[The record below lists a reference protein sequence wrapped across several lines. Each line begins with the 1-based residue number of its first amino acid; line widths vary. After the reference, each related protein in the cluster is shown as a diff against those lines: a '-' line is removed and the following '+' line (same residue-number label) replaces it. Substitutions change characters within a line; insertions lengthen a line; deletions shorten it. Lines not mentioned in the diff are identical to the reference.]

1 MKKIIEILKTV
12 FFHKV
17 ENKMDASKEK
27 APYTGLLELN
37 GSVDEATV
45 NEEVAELTGQSVDTV
60 NHIVA
65 GYQTVV
71 ADNLAKGYKVQ
82 SHIGDFVPHITKSFP
97 TQDAAFDPERN
108 ELIGVCRVND
118 ATRNWVGDI
127 VPKEHKDAR
136 ADLGGPLIISTFTEG
151 LGFSKCAKDIPFR
164 IVGSGFP
171 TEINA
176 NNKVTF
182 THPKTGEVTT
192 LTDVTPSGNGLRL
205 DCKFTVDLP
214 PATYLL
220 TVTKEDIPATRN
232 IDVK

>member
-37 GSVDEATV
+37 GSVDEAAV
-45 NEEVAELTGQSVDTV
+45 NEAVAELTGQSVDTV

-71 ADNLAKGYKVQ
+71 VDNLAKGYKVQ

-151 LGFSKCAKDIPFR
+151 LGFSKCAKGIPFR

-192 LTDVTPSGNGLRL
+192 LADVTPSGNGLRL

-214 PATYLL
+214 PGTYLL

-232 IDVK
+232 VEVK

>member
-17 ENKMDASKEK
+17 ENKMDSSKEK

-37 GSVDEATV
+37 GSVDEAAV
-45 NEEVAELTGQSVDTV
+45 NEAVAELTGQSVDTV

-65 GYQTVV
+65 GYQTIVV
-71 ADNLAKGYKVQ
+71 DNLAKGYKVQ
-82 SHIGDFVPHITKSFP
+82 SHIGDFLPHITKSFP

-136 ADLGGPLIISTFTEG
+136 ADLGGPSIISVFTDG
-151 LGFSKCAKDIPFR
+151 LGYSKCAKDKTFR

-171 TEINA
+171 TVIDA
-176 NNKVTF
+176 NNKVTL
-182 THPKTGEVTT
+182 THIKTGVVTT
-192 LTDVTPSGNGLRL
+192 LTNVTPSGNGLRL
-205 DCKFTVDLP
+205 DCKFTEDIALGDN
-214 PATYLL
+214 LL
-220 TVTKEDIPATRN
+220 TVTKEDVPATRN
-232 IDVK
+232 VEVK

>member
-151 LGFSKCAKDIPFR
+151 LGFSKCAKDIPLR

>member
-108 ELIGVCRVND
+108 ELIGVCRVNN

>member
-1 MKKIIEILKTV
+1 M
-12 FFHKV
+12 
-17 ENKMDASKEK
+17 
-27 APYTGLLELN
+27 
-37 GSVDEATV
+37 
-45 NEEVAELTGQSVDTV
+45 
-60 NHIVA
+60 
-65 GYQTVV
+65 
-71 ADNLAKGYKVQ
+71 Q

-108 ELIGVCRVND
+108 ELIGVCRVDD

-205 DCKFTVDLP
+205 DCKFTVDLAP
-214 PATYLL
+214 GTYLL